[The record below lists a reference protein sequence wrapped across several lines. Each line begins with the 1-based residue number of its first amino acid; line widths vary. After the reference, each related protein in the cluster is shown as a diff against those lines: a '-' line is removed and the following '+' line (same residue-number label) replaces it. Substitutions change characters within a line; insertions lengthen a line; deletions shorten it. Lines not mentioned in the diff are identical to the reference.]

1 MKLLRLSYQDLS
13 SGLSI
18 DSCKFFPDLNLLVGI
33 SGAGKTSIL
42 KAISNLKRI
51 ANGESINGVKWDVE
65 LLTNDHVR
73 YHWLGEFEVR
83 KARSLI
89 KIEEDEVNS
98 NDGENKVS
106 IISETLLKDQEVLI
120 ARNQEVIE
128 FKHSKTPKLASY
140 LSCIELFNQEED
152 VFPVRQE
159 FNKMIFNSLKFNS
172 SYSAVDKILENDEYA
187 EYNSLSELQSSQLPI
202 SDKLLITYQKYP
214 DTFEI
219 IKRKFLDIFPQVE
232 DLKIEFLEPFKLG
245 DIGML
250 VSLTPIFLLEDLPRI
265 QIKEK
270 NSHVWIVEPNI
281 SSGMIKS
288 LMFLATI
295 ELSPDG
301 SVILID
307 EFENSLGVNCLDT
320 LTEDLLV
327 NYRDLQFIITSHH
340 PYIINNISPAYWKIV
355 TRKGGVIQVH
365 NAADFHIS
373 KTRQKAFIDLINVL
387 EEFPQGIS

>member
-1 MKLLRLSYQDLS
+1 MKLLRLSYQDLA

-18 DSCKFFPDLNLLVGI
+18 DSCDFFSDLNLLVGI

-65 LLTNDHVR
+65 FLTTDHIR
-73 YHWLGEFEVR
+73 YHWLGEFEVK
-83 KARSLI
+83 KARSPI
-89 KIEEDEVNS
+89 KSDKDEVNS

-106 IISETLLKDQEVLI
+106 IIRETLLKYQEVLI
-120 ARNQEVIE
+120 ERNQEIIE
-128 FKHSKTPKLASY
+128 FKHSKTPKLPSY
-140 LSCIELFNQEED
+140 LSTIELFNQEED

-187 EYNSLSELQSSQLPI
+187 EYNSLSELQSSQLRI

-214 DTFEI
+214 NTFEI
-219 IKRKFLDIFPQVE
+219 INRKFLDIFPQVE
-232 DLKIEFLEPFKLG
+232 DLKIESSEPSKLG
-245 DIGML
+245 NLL
-250 VSLTPIFLLEDLPRI
+250 VSLTPIGLLKISPRI

-270 NSHVWIVEPNI
+270 NSHVWILEPNI

-295 ELSPDG
+295 ELSAAG

-340 PYIINNISPAYWKIV
+340 PYIINNISAAYWKIV

>member
-1 MKLLRLSYQDLS
+1 MKLLRLSYQDLA

-18 DSCKFFPDLNLLVGI
+18 DYCDFFPDLNLLVGI

-51 ANGESINGVKWDVE
+51 ANGASVNGVKWDVE
-65 LLTNDHVR
+65 FLTNDHVR

-106 IISETLLKDQEVLI
+106 IIRETLLKDQEVLI

-128 FKHSKTPKLASY
+128 FKHSKTPKLPSY

-159 FNKMIFNSLKFNS
+159 FNKIIFNPLRFAI
-172 SYSAVDKILENDEYA
+172 SYSTFDKILRNYEYN
-187 EYNSLSELQSSQLPI
+187 EYNSLSELQSSQLDI

-232 DLKIEFLEPFKLG
+232 DLKIESLEPSELG
-245 DIGML
+245 DLL
-250 VSLTPIFLLEDLPRI
+250 VSLTRIGLLKNPPYI

-270 NSHVWIVEPNI
+270 NSHVWILEPNI

-295 ELSPDG
+295 ELSAAG

-340 PYIINNISPAYWKIV
+340 PYIINNISAAYWKIV
-355 TRKGGVIQVH
+355 TRKGGVINVN
-365 NAADFHIS
+365 NATDFHIS

>member
-106 IISETLLKDQEVLI
+106 IIRETLLKDQEVLI

-159 FNKMIFNSLKFNS
+159 FNKMVFNPLKFNIS
-172 SYSAVDKILENDEYA
+172 SSTLDKILRDYEYT
-187 EYNSLSELQSSQLPI
+187 SLSELQSSQLPI
-202 SDKLLITYQKYP
+202 SDKLLITYKKYP

-295 ELSPDG
+295 KLSPDG

>member
-98 NDGENKVS
+98 NDGENRVS

-120 ARNQEVIE
+120 KRNQEVIE
-128 FKHSKTPKLASY
+128 FKHSKTPKLPSY

-159 FNKMIFNSLKFNS
+159 FNKMVFNPLKFNIS
-172 SYSAVDKILENDEYA
+172 SSTLDKILRDYEYT
-187 EYNSLSELQSSQLPI
+187 SLSELQSSQLPI
-202 SDKLLITYQKYP
+202 SDKLLITYKKYP

-245 DIGML
+245 DLL
-250 VSLTPIFLLEDLPRI
+250 VSLTRIGLLEELPRI

>member
-1 MKLLRLSYQDLS
+1 MKLLRLSYQDLA

-18 DSCKFFPDLNLLVGI
+18 DYCDFFPDLNLLVGI

-51 ANGESINGVKWDVE
+51 ANGASVNGVKWDVE
-65 LLTNDHVR
+65 FLTNDHVR
-73 YHWLGEFEVR
+73 YHWLGEFEVK

-89 KIEEDEVNS
+89 KNDADEVNS

-106 IISETLLKDQEVLI
+106 IIRETLLKDQEVLI

-128 FKHSKTPKLASY
+128 FKHSKTPKLPSY

-152 VFPVRQE
+152 VFPVKQE
-159 FNKMIFNSLKFNS
+159 FNKIIFNPLRFAI
-172 SYSAVDKILENDEYA
+172 SYSTFDKILRNYEYN
-187 EYNSLSELQSSQLPI
+187 EYNSLSELQSSQLDI

-219 IKRKFLDIFPQVE
+219 IKIKFFKIFPQFE
-232 DLKIEFLEPFKLG
+232 DLKIESLKPF
-245 DIGML
+245 
-250 VSLTPIFLLEDLPRI
+250 SLTRIGLLKNPPYI

-270 NSHVWIVEPNI
+270 NSHVWILEPNI

-340 PYIINNISPAYWKIV
+340 PYIINNISDAYWKIV

-365 NAADFHIS
+365 NATDFHIS

>member
-51 ANGESINGVKWDVE
+51 TNGASVNGVKWDVE
-65 LLTNDHVR
+65 FLTNDHVR

-106 IISETLLKDQEVLI
+106 IIRETLLKDQEVLI

-128 FKHSKTPKLASY
+128 FKHSKTPKLPSY

-159 FNKMIFNSLKFNS
+159 FNKMIFNPLEFNI
-172 SYSAVDKILENDEYA
+172 SYSTFGKILRNYEYA

-202 SDKLLITYQKYP
+202 SDKLLITYKKYP

-232 DLKIEFLEPFKLG
+232 DLKIESLEPSELG
-245 DIGML
+245 DLL
-250 VSLTPIFLLEDLPRI
+250 VSLTRIGLLEEPPRI

-270 NSHVWIVEPNI
+270 NSHVWIVETNI

-295 ELSPDG
+295 KLSPDG

>member
-51 ANGESINGVKWDVE
+51 TNGASINGVKWDVE
-65 LLTNDHVR
+65 FLTNDHVR

-106 IISETLLKDQEVLI
+106 IIRETLLKDQEVLI
-120 ARNQEVIE
+120 ARKQEVIE
-128 FKHSKTPKLASY
+128 FKHSKTPKLPSY

-159 FNKMIFNSLKFNS
+159 FNKMIFNPLKFNI

-187 EYNSLSELQSSQLPI
+187 KYNSLSELQSSQLPI

-232 DLKIEFLEPFKLG
+232 DLKIESLEPSELG
-245 DIGML
+245 DLL
-250 VSLTPIFLLEDLPRI
+250 VSLTRIGLLKNPPYI

-270 NSHVWIVEPNI
+270 NSHVWILEPNI

-355 TRKGGVIQVH
+355 TRKGGVINVN
-365 NAADFHIS
+365 NATDFHIS

-387 EEFPQGIS
+387 EEFPQGVS

>member
-51 ANGESINGVKWDVE
+51 ANGASINGVKWDVE

-106 IISETLLKDQEVLI
+106 IIRETLLKDQEVLI
-120 ARNQEVIE
+120 ERNQEVIE
-128 FKHSKTPKLASY
+128 FKHSKTPKLPSY

-159 FNKMIFNSLKFNS
+159 FNKMVFNPLKFNIS
-172 SYSAVDKILENDEYA
+172 SSTLDKILRDYEYT
-187 EYNSLSELQSSQLPI
+187 SLSELQSSQLPI
-202 SDKLLITYQKYP
+202 SDKLLITYKKYP

-232 DLKIEFLEPFKLG
+232 DLKIESLEPSELG
-245 DIGML
+245 DLL
-250 VSLTPIFLLEDLPRI
+250 VSLTRIGLLEELPRI

-387 EEFPQGIS
+387 EEFP

>member
-51 ANGESINGVKWDVE
+51 TNGASINGVKWDVE

-106 IISETLLKDQEVLI
+106 IIRETLLKDQEVLI

-128 FKHSKTPKLASY
+128 FKHSKTPKLPSY

-159 FNKMIFNSLKFNS
+159 FNKMIFNPLKFNIS
-172 SYSAVDKILENDEYA
+172 SSTLDKILRDYEYT
-187 EYNSLSELQSSQLPI
+187 SLSELQSSQLPI
-202 SDKLLITYQKYP
+202 SDKLLITYKKYP

-232 DLKIEFLEPFKLG
+232 DLKIESLEPSELG
-245 DIGML
+245 DLL
-250 VSLTPIFLLEDLPRI
+250 VSLTRIGLLEELPRI

-295 ELSPDG
+295 KLSPDG

>member
-65 LLTNDHVR
+65 FLTNDHVR

-106 IISETLLKDQEVLI
+106 IIRETLLKDQEVLI

-128 FKHSKTPKLASY
+128 FKHSKTPKLPSY

-159 FNKMIFNSLKFNS
+159 FNKMIFNPLKFNI
-172 SYSAVDKILENDEYA
+172 SYSAVDKILRDYEYT
-187 EYNSLSELQSSQLPI
+187 SLSELQSSQLPI
-202 SDKLLITYQKYP
+202 SDKLLITYKKYP

-295 ELSPDG
+295 ELSAAG

>member
-106 IISETLLKDQEVLI
+106 IIRETLLKDQEVLI

-159 FNKMIFNSLKFNS
+159 FNKMVFNPLKFNIS
-172 SYSAVDKILENDEYA
+172 SSTLDKILRDYEYT
-187 EYNSLSELQSSQLPI
+187 SLSELQSSQLPI
-202 SDKLLITYQKYP
+202 SDKLLITYKKYP

-245 DIGML
+245 DLL
-250 VSLTPIFLLEDLPRI
+250 VSLTRIGLLEELPRI

-270 NSHVWIVEPNI
+270 NSHVWILDPNI

>member
-89 KIEEDEVNS
+89 KIEEDEVNG
-98 NDGENKVS
+98 NDGENRVS

-120 ARNQEVIE
+120 KRNQEVIE

-159 FNKMIFNSLKFNS
+159 FNKMVFNPLKFNIS
-172 SYSAVDKILENDEYA
+172 SSTLDKILRDYEYT
-187 EYNSLSELQSSQLPI
+187 SLSELQSSQLPI

-232 DLKIEFLEPFKLG
+232 DLKIEFLEPSKLG
-245 DIGML
+245 DL
-250 VSLTPIFLLEDLPRI
+250 FVSSTPMVLFEEPPRI

-365 NAADFHIS
+365 NASDFHIS

>member
-1 MKLLRLSYQDLS
+1 MKLLKLSYQDLS

-18 DSCKFFPDLNLLVGI
+18 DSCEVFPDLNLLVGI

-106 IISETLLKDQEVLI
+106 IIRETLLKDQEVLI

-128 FKHSKTPKLASY
+128 FKHSKTPKLPSY

-159 FNKMIFNSLKFNS
+159 FNKMVFNPLKFNIS
-172 SYSAVDKILENDEYA
+172 SSTLDKILRDYEYT
-187 EYNSLSELQSSQLPI
+187 SLSELQSSQLPI
-202 SDKLLITYQKYP
+202 SDKLLITYKKYP

-295 ELSPDG
+295 KLSPDG

>member
-1 MKLLRLSYQDLS
+1 MKLLRLSYQDLA

-18 DSCKFFPDLNLLVGI
+18 DSCDFFSDLNLLVGI

-51 ANGESINGVKWDVE
+51 ANGASINGVKWDVE
-65 LLTNDHVR
+65 LLTNDNVR
-73 YHWLGEFEVR
+73 YHWLGEFEVK

-89 KIEEDEVNS
+89 KIEEDEVNG

-106 IISETLLKDQEVLI
+106 IIRETLLKDQEVLI

-128 FKHSKTPKLASY
+128 FKHSKTPKLPSY

-187 EYNSLSELQSSQLPI
+187 EYNSLSELQSSQLRI

-232 DLKIEFLEPFKLG
+232 DLKIEFLEPLKLG
-245 DIGML
+245 DL
-250 VSLTPIFLLEDLPRI
+250 FVSSTPMVLFEEPPRI

-270 NSHVWIVEPNI
+270 NSHVWILDPNI

-295 ELSPDG
+295 ELSAAG

-355 TRKGGVIQVH
+355 TRKGGVIKVN
-365 NAADFHIS
+365 NAVDFHIS

>member
-18 DSCKFFPDLNLLVGI
+18 DSCEFFLDLNLLVGI

-51 ANGESINGVKWDVE
+51 TNGASINGVKWDVE

-89 KIEEDEVNS
+89 KIEEDEFNN
-98 NDGENKVS
+98 NDGENRVS
-106 IISETLLKDQEVLI
+106 IIRETLLKDQEVLI

-128 FKHSKTPKLASY
+128 FKHSKTPKLPSY

-159 FNKMIFNSLKFNS
+159 FNKMIFNPLKFNI

-187 EYNSLSELQSSQLPI
+187 KYNSLSELQSSQLPI
-202 SDKLLITYQKYP
+202 SDKLLITYKKYP

-295 ELSPDG
+295 KLSPDG

>member
-18 DSCKFFPDLNLLVGI
+18 DSCDFFLDLNLLVGI

-51 ANGESINGVKWDVE
+51 ANGASVNGVKWDVE
-65 LLTNDHVR
+65 FLTNDHVR
-73 YHWLGEFEVR
+73 YHWLGEFEVK
-83 KARSLI
+83 KARSPI
-89 KIEEDEVNS
+89 KNDEDEVNS

-120 ARNQEVIE
+120 KRNQEVIE
-128 FKHSKTPKLASY
+128 FKHSKTPKLPSY

-187 EYNSLSELQSSQLPI
+187 EYKSLSELQSSQLPI

-214 DTFEI
+214 NTFEI

-232 DLKIEFLEPFKLG
+232 DLKIESSEPSKLG
-245 DIGML
+245 NLL

-270 NSHVWIVEPNI
+270 NSHVWILEPNI

-295 ELSPDG
+295 ELSAAG

>member
-18 DSCKFFPDLNLLVGI
+18 DSCEFFLDLNLLVGI

-51 ANGESINGVKWDVE
+51 TNGASINGVKWDVE

-89 KIEEDEVNS
+89 KIEEDEFNN
-98 NDGENKVS
+98 NDGENRVS
-106 IISETLLKDQEVLI
+106 IIRETLLKDQEV
-120 ARNQEVIE
+120 
-128 FKHSKTPKLASY
+128 SPKLPSY

-159 FNKMIFNSLKFNS
+159 FNKMIFNPLKFNI

-187 EYNSLSELQSSQLPI
+187 KYNSLSELQSSQLPI
-202 SDKLLITYQKYP
+202 SDKLLITYKKYP

-232 DLKIEFLEPFKLG
+232 DLKIESLEP
-245 DIGML
+245 
-250 VSLTPIFLLEDLPRI
+250 S
-265 QIKEK
+265 Q
-270 NSHVWIVEPNI
+270 
-281 SSGMIKS
+281 
-288 LMFLATI
+288 
-295 ELSPDG
+295 
-301 SVILID
+301 
-307 EFENSLGVNCLDT
+307 
-320 LTEDLLV
+320 
-327 NYRDLQFIITSHH
+327 
-340 PYIINNISPAYWKIV
+340 ISP
-355 TRKGGVIQVH
+355 
-365 NAADFHIS
+365 
-373 KTRQKAFIDLINVL
+373 L
-387 EEFPQGIS
+387 E

>member
-1 MKLLRLSYQDLS
+1 M
-13 SGLSI
+13 
-18 DSCKFFPDLNLLVGI
+18 NLLVGI

-51 ANGESINGVKWDVE
+51 ANGASINGVKWDVE
-65 LLTNDHVR
+65 LLTNDNVR
-73 YHWLGEFEVR
+73 YHWLGEFEVK

-89 KIEEDEVNS
+89 KIEEDEVNV

-106 IISETLLKDQEVLI
+106 IIRETLLKDQEVLI

-128 FKHSKTPKLASY
+128 FKHSKTPKLPSY

-159 FNKMIFNSLKFNS
+159 FNKMIFNPLKFNI
-172 SYSAVDKILENDEYA
+172 SYSTFDKFLRNYEYT
-187 EYNSLSELQSSQLPI
+187 EYNSLYKLQSSQLDI
-202 SDKLLITYQKYP
+202 FDKLLINYQKYP

-219 IKRKFLDIFPQVE
+219 IKRKFLDIFPQVG
-232 DLKIEFLEPFKLG
+232 DLKIEFLEPLKLG
-245 DIGML
+245 EL
-250 VSLTPIFLLEDLPRI
+250 FFSSTPMILFEELPRI

-270 NSHVWIVEPNI
+270 NSNVWIVEPNI

>member
-1 MKLLRLSYQDLS
+1 M
-13 SGLSI
+13 
-18 DSCKFFPDLNLLVGI
+18 
-33 SGAGKTSIL
+33 
-42 KAISNLKRI
+42 
-51 ANGESINGVKWDVE
+51 
-65 LLTNDHVR
+65 
-73 YHWLGEFEVR
+73 
-83 KARSLI
+83 
-89 KIEEDEVNS
+89 
-98 NDGENKVS
+98 
-106 IISETLLKDQEVLI
+106 
-120 ARNQEVIE
+120 
-128 FKHSKTPKLASY
+128 
-140 LSCIELFNQEED
+140 
-152 VFPVRQE
+152 
-159 FNKMIFNSLKFNS
+159 
-172 SYSAVDKILENDEYA
+172 
-187 EYNSLSELQSSQLPI
+187 
-202 SDKLLITYQKYP
+202 
-214 DTFEI
+214 
-219 IKRKFLDIFPQVE
+219 
-232 DLKIEFLEPFKLG
+232 KLG
-245 DIGML
+245 DLIVSSNIIG
-250 VSLTPIFLLEDLPRI
+250 LLEELPRI

-340 PYIINNISPAYWKIV
+340 PYIINNISPGYWKIV
-355 TRKGGVIQVH
+355 TRKGGAIQVH

>member
-18 DSCKFFPDLNLLVGI
+18 DSCEFFPDLNLLVGI

-51 ANGESINGVKWDVE
+51 ANGASINGVKWDVE

-89 KIEEDEVNS
+89 KIEEDEVNG

-106 IISETLLKDQEVLI
+106 IISETLVKDQEVLI
-120 ARNQEVIE
+120 KRNQEVIE
-128 FKHSKTPKLASY
+128 FKNSKTPKLASY

-159 FNKMIFNSLKFNS
+159 FNKMVFNPLKFNIS
-172 SYSAVDKILENDEYA
+172 SSTLDKILRDYEYT
-187 EYNSLSELQSSQLPI
+187 SLSELQSSQLPI
-202 SDKLLITYQKYP
+202 SDYLLITYKNKKYP
-214 DTFEI
+214 NTFET

>member
-106 IISETLLKDQEVLI
+106 IIRETLLKDQEVLI

-159 FNKMIFNSLKFNS
+159 FNKMIFNLLEFNI
-172 SYSAVDKILENDEYA
+172 SYSTFGKILRNYEYA

-202 SDKLLITYQKYP
+202 SDKLLITYEKYP

-295 ELSPDG
+295 KLSPDG

>member
-1 MKLLRLSYQDLS
+1 MKLLRLSYQDLA

-18 DSCKFFPDLNLLVGI
+18 DSCEVFPDLNLLVGI

-106 IISETLLKDQEVLI
+106 IIRETLLKDQEVLI
-120 ARNQEVIE
+120 ERNQEVIE
-128 FKHSKTPKLASY
+128 FKNSKTPKLASY

-159 FNKMIFNSLKFNS
+159 FNKMVFNPLKFNIS
-172 SYSAVDKILENDEYA
+172 SSTLDKILRDYEYT
-187 EYNSLSELQSSQLPI
+187 SLSELQSSQLPI
-202 SDKLLITYQKYP
+202 SDKLLITYKKYP

-232 DLKIEFLEPFKLG
+232 DLKIEFLEPLKLG
-245 DIGML
+245 EL
-250 VSLTPIFLLEDLPRI
+250 FFSLTPIFLLEDLPRI

-288 LMFLATI
+288 LMFLAMI

>member
-1 MKLLRLSYQDLS
+1 MKLLRLSYQDLA

-18 DSCKFFPDLNLLVGI
+18 DSCDFFSDLNLLVGI

-51 ANGESINGVKWDVE
+51 TNGASVNGVKWDVE
-65 LLTNDHVR
+65 FLTNDHVR
-73 YHWLGEFEVR
+73 YHWLGEFEGK
-83 KARSLI
+83 KARSPI
-89 KIEEDEVNS
+89 KNDKDEVNS

-106 IISETLLKDQEVLI
+106 IIRETLLKDQEVLI
-120 ARNQEVIE
+120 ERNQEVIE
-128 FKHSKTPKLASY
+128 FKHSKTPKLPSY

-187 EYNSLSELQSSQLPI
+187 EYNSLSELQSSQLRI

-232 DLKIEFLEPFKLG
+232 DLKIEFLEPLKLG
-245 DIGML
+245 DL
-250 VSLTPIFLLEDLPRI
+250 FVSSTPMVLFEEPPRI

-270 NSHVWIVEPNI
+270 NSHVWILDPNI

-295 ELSPDG
+295 ELSAAG

-355 TRKGGVIQVH
+355 TRKGGVIKVN

>member
-65 LLTNDHVR
+65 FLTNDHVR

-106 IISETLLKDQEVLI
+106 IIRETLLKDQEVLI

-159 FNKMIFNSLKFNS
+159 FNKMVFNPLKFNIS
-172 SYSAVDKILENDEYA
+172 SSTLDKILRDYEYT
-187 EYNSLSELQSSQLPI
+187 SLSELQSSQLPI
-202 SDKLLITYQKYP
+202 SDKLLITYKKYP

-270 NSHVWIVEPNI
+270 NSHVWIVEP
-281 SSGMIKS
+281 SGMIKS

-295 ELSPDG
+295 KLSPDG

>member
-1 MKLLRLSYQDLS
+1 MKLLRLSYQDLA

-18 DSCKFFPDLNLLVGI
+18 DYCDFFPDLNLLVGI

-51 ANGESINGVKWDVE
+51 ANGASVNGVKWDVE
-65 LLTNDHVR
+65 FLTNDHVR
-73 YHWLGEFEVR
+73 YHWLGEFEVK

-89 KIEEDEVNS
+89 KNDADEVNS

-106 IISETLLKDQEVLI
+106 IIRETLLKDQEVLI
-120 ARNQEVIE
+120 ERNQEVIE
-128 FKHSKTPKLASY
+128 FKHSKTPKLPSY

-159 FNKMIFNSLKFNS
+159 FNKIIFNPLRFAI
-172 SYSAVDKILENDEYA
+172 SYSTFDKILRNYEYN
-187 EYNSLSELQSSQLPI
+187 EYNSLSELQSSQLDI

-232 DLKIEFLEPFKLG
+232 DLKIESLEPSELG
-245 DIGML
+245 DLL
-250 VSLTPIFLLEDLPRI
+250 VSLTRIGLLKNPPYI

-270 NSHVWIVEPNI
+270 NSHVWILEPNI

-295 ELSPDG
+295 KLSAAG

-340 PYIINNISPAYWKIV
+340 PYIINNISAAYWKIV
-355 TRKGGVIQVH
+355 TRKGGVINVN
-365 NAADFHIS
+365 NATDFHIS

>member
-106 IISETLLKDQEVLI
+106 IIRETLLKDQEVLI

-159 FNKMIFNSLKFNS
+159 FNKMVFNPLKFNIS
-172 SYSAVDKILENDEYA
+172 SSTLDKILRDYEYT
-187 EYNSLSELQSSQLPI
+187 SLSELQSSQLPI
-202 SDKLLITYQKYP
+202 SDKLLITYKKYP

>member
-18 DSCKFFPDLNLLVGI
+18 DSCEFFLDLNLLVGI

-51 ANGESINGVKWDVE
+51 TNGASINGVKWDVE

-89 KIEEDEVNS
+89 KIEEDEFNN
-98 NDGENKVS
+98 NDGENRVS
-106 IISETLLKDQEVLI
+106 IIRETLLKDQEVLI

-128 FKHSKTPKLASY
+128 FKHSKTPKLPSY

-159 FNKMIFNSLKFNS
+159 FNKMIFNPLKFNI
-172 SYSAVDKILENDEYA
+172 SYSAVDKILRDYEYT
-187 EYNSLSELQSSQLPI
+187 SLSELQSSQLPI
-202 SDKLLITYQKYP
+202 SDKLLITYKKYP

-295 ELSPDG
+295 KLSPDG

>member
-1 MKLLRLSYQDLS
+1 MKLLRLSYQDLA

-18 DSCKFFPDLNLLVGI
+18 DSCDFFPDLNLLVGI

-51 ANGESINGVKWDVE
+51 ANGASINGVKWDVE

-89 KIEEDEVNS
+89 KIEEDEVNG

-106 IISETLLKDQEVLI
+106 IISETLVKDQEVLI
-120 ARNQEVIE
+120 KRNQEVIE
-128 FKHSKTPKLASY
+128 FKNSKTPKLPSY

-159 FNKMIFNSLKFNS
+159 FNKMVFNPLKFNIS
-172 SYSAVDKILENDEYA
+172 SSTLDKILRDYEYT
-187 EYNSLSELQSSQLPI
+187 SLSELQSSQLPI
-202 SDKLLITYQKYP
+202 SDKLLITYKNKKYP
-214 DTFEI
+214 NTFET

>member
-1 MKLLRLSYQDLS
+1 MKLLKLSYQDLS

-51 ANGESINGVKWDVE
+51 ANGASINGVKWDVE
-65 LLTNDHVR
+65 LLTNDNVR
-73 YHWLGEFEVR
+73 YHWLGEFEVK

-89 KIEEDEVNS
+89 KIEEDEVNV

-106 IISETLLKDQEVLI
+106 IIRETLLKDQEVLI

-128 FKHSKTPKLASY
+128 FKHSKTPKLPSY

-159 FNKMIFNSLKFNS
+159 FNKMIFNPLKFNT
-172 SYSAVDKILENDEYA
+172 SYYSTFDKIFRNDEYT

-202 SDKLLITYQKYP
+202 SDKLLITYEKYP

-232 DLKIEFLEPFKLG
+232 DLKIEFLEPSKLG
-245 DIGML
+245 DL
-250 VSLTPIFLLEDLPRI
+250 FVSSNRIVLLEEPPRI

-270 NSHVWIVEPNI
+270 NSHVWILDPNI

-295 ELSPDG
+295 KLSPDG

>member
-1 MKLLRLSYQDLS
+1 MKLLRLSYQDLA

-18 DSCKFFPDLNLLVGI
+18 DSCDFFSDLNLLVGI

-51 ANGESINGVKWDVE
+51 TNGASVNGVKWDVE
-65 LLTNDHVR
+65 FLTNDHVR
-73 YHWLGEFEVR
+73 YHWLGEFEGK
-83 KARSLI
+83 KARSPI
-89 KIEEDEVNS
+89 KNDKDEVNS

-106 IISETLLKDQEVLI
+106 IIRETLLKDQEVLI
-120 ARNQEVIE
+120 ERNQEVIE
-128 FKHSKTPKLASY
+128 FKHSKTPKLPSY

-232 DLKIEFLEPFKLG
+232 DLKIEFLEPLKLG
-245 DIGML
+245 DL
-250 VSLTPIFLLEDLPRI
+250 FVSSTPMVLFEEPPRI

-270 NSHVWIVEPNI
+270 NSHVWILDPNI

-295 ELSPDG
+295 ELSAAG

-355 TRKGGVIQVH
+355 TRKGGVIKVN
-365 NAADFHIS
+365 NAVDFHIS

>member
-18 DSCKFFPDLNLLVGI
+18 DSCDFFPDLNLLVGI

-51 ANGESINGVKWDVE
+51 ANGASVNGVKWDVE
-65 LLTNDHVR
+65 FLTNDNFH
-73 YHWLGEFEVR
+73 YHWAGEFEV
-83 KARSLI
+83 KQSHSLI
-89 KIEEDEVNS
+89 KNDEDEVNS

-120 ARNQEVIE
+120 ERNQEVIV
-128 FKHSKTPKLASY
+128 FKHSKTPKLPSY
-140 LSCIELFNQEED
+140 LSTIELFNQEED

-159 FNKMIFNSLKFNS
+159 FNKMIFNPLKFNIL
-172 SYSAVDKILENDEYA
+172 YSTFDKIFGNDEYTG
-187 EYNSLSELQSSQLPI
+187 YNSLSELQSSQLPI
-202 SDKLLITYQKYP
+202 SDKLLITYEKYP
-214 DTFEI
+214 DTFKI

-232 DLKIEFLEPFKLG
+232 DLKIEFLEPSKLG
-245 DIGML
+245 DL
-250 VSLTPIFLLEDLPRI
+250 FVSSTPMVLFEEPPRI

-270 NSHVWIVEPNI
+270 NSHVWILDPNI

-295 ELSPDG
+295 KLSAAG

-307 EFENSLGVNCLDT
+307 EFENSLGVNCLDS

-355 TRKGGVIQVH
+355 TRKGGVIKVN

>member
-51 ANGESINGVKWDVE
+51 TNGASVNGVKWDVE
-65 LLTNDHVR
+65 FLTNDHVR
-73 YHWLGEFEVR
+73 YHWLGEFEVK

-89 KIEEDEVNS
+89 KNDADEVNS

-106 IISETLLKDQEVLI
+106 IIRETLLKDQEVLI

-128 FKHSKTPKLASY
+128 FKHSKTPKLPSY

-159 FNKMIFNSLKFNS
+159 FNKIIFNPLRFAI
-172 SYSAVDKILENDEYA
+172 SYSTFDKILRNYEYN
-187 EYNSLSELQSSQLPI
+187 EYNSLYELQSSQLRI
-202 SDKLLITYQKYP
+202 SDKLLITYEKYP

-232 DLKIEFLEPFKLG
+232 DLKIESLEPSELG
-245 DIGML
+245 DLL
-250 VSLTPIFLLEDLPRI
+250 VSLTRIGLLKNPPYI

-270 NSHVWIVEPNI
+270 NSHVWILEPNI

>member
-1 MKLLRLSYQDLS
+1 MKLLRLSYQDLA

-65 LLTNDHVR
+65 FLTNDHVR

-89 KIEEDEVNS
+89 KIEEDEVNG

-120 ARNQEVIE
+120 ERNQEVIE
-128 FKHSKTPKLASY
+128 FKNSKTPKLPSY

-159 FNKMIFNSLKFNS
+159 FNKMVFNPLKFNIS
-172 SYSAVDKILENDEYA
+172 SSTLDKILRDYEYT
-187 EYNSLSELQSSQLPI
+187 SLSELQSSQLPI
-202 SDKLLITYQKYP
+202 SDKLLITYKKYP

-232 DLKIEFLEPFKLG
+232 DLKIESLEPSELG
-245 DIGML
+245 DLL
-250 VSLTPIFLLEDLPRI
+250 VSLTRIGLLEEPPRI

-270 NSHVWIVEPNI
+270 NSHVWIV
-281 SSGMIKS
+281 
-288 LMFLATI
+288 
-295 ELSPDG
+295 
-301 SVILID
+301 
-307 EFENSLGVNCLDT
+307 
-320 LTEDLLV
+320 
-327 NYRDLQFIITSHH
+327 
-340 PYIINNISPAYWKIV
+340 
-355 TRKGGVIQVH
+355 
-365 NAADFHIS
+365 
-373 KTRQKAFIDLINVL
+373 
-387 EEFPQGIS
+387 

>member
-42 KAISNLKRI
+42 KAIRNLKRI
-51 ANGESINGVKWDVE
+51 TNGESINGVKWDVE
-65 LLTNDHVR
+65 FLTNDHVR

-98 NDGENKVS
+98 NDDENKVS

-120 ARNQEVIE
+120 ERNQEVIE
-128 FKHSKTPKLASY
+128 FKHSKTPKLPSY

-159 FNKMIFNSLKFNS
+159 FNKMVFNPLKFNIS
-172 SYSAVDKILENDEYA
+172 SSTLDKILRDYEYT
-187 EYNSLSELQSSQLPI
+187 SLSELQSSQLPI
-202 SDKLLITYQKYP
+202 SDKLLITYKKYP

>member
-1 MKLLRLSYQDLS
+1 MKLLRLSYQDLA

-18 DSCKFFPDLNLLVGI
+18 DYCDFFPDLNLLVGI

-51 ANGESINGVKWDVE
+51 ANGASVNGVKWDVE
-65 LLTNDHVR
+65 FLTNDHVR
-73 YHWLGEFEVR
+73 YHWLGEFEVK

-89 KIEEDEVNS
+89 KNDADEVNS

-106 IISETLLKDQEVLI
+106 IIRETLLKDQEVLI

-128 FKHSKTPKLASY
+128 FKHSKTPKLPSY

-152 VFPVRQE
+152 VFPVKQE
-159 FNKMIFNSLKFNS
+159 FNKIIFNPLRFAI
-172 SYSAVDKILENDEYA
+172 SYSTFDKILRNYEYN
-187 EYNSLSELQSSQLPI
+187 EYNSLSELQSSQLDI

-219 IKRKFLDIFPQVE
+219 IKIKFFKIFPQFE
-232 DLKIEFLEPFKLG
+232 DLKIESLKPF
-245 DIGML
+245 
-250 VSLTPIFLLEDLPRI
+250 SLTRIGLLKNPPYI

-270 NSHVWIVEPNI
+270 NSHVWILEPNI

-295 ELSPDG
+295 ELSAAG

-340 PYIINNISPAYWKIV
+340 PYIINNISDAYWKIV

-365 NAADFHIS
+365 NATDFHIS

>member
-1 MKLLRLSYQDLS
+1 MKLLKLSYQDLS

-51 ANGESINGVKWDVE
+51 ANGASINGVKWDVE
-65 LLTNDHVR
+65 LLTNDNVR
-73 YHWLGEFEVR
+73 YHWLGEFEVK

-106 IISETLLKDQEVLI
+106 IIRETLLKDQDVLI

-128 FKHSKTPKLASY
+128 FKHSKTPKLPSY

-159 FNKMIFNSLKFNS
+159 FNKMIFNPLKFNT
-172 SYSAVDKILENDEYA
+172 SYYSTFDKIFRNDEYT

-202 SDKLLITYQKYP
+202 SDKLLITYEKYP

-232 DLKIEFLEPFKLG
+232 DLKIEFLEPSKLG
-245 DIGML
+245 DL
-250 VSLTPIFLLEDLPRI
+250 FVSSPPMVLFEEPPHI

-270 NSHVWIVEPNI
+270 NSHVWILDPNI

>member
-51 ANGESINGVKWDVE
+51 ANGASINGVKWDVE
-65 LLTNDHVR
+65 LLTNDNVR
-73 YHWLGEFEVR
+73 YHWLGEFEVK

-89 KIEEDEVNS
+89 KIEEDEVNG
-98 NDGENKVS
+98 NDGENRVS

-120 ARNQEVIE
+120 ARNQELIE
-128 FKHSKTPKLASY
+128 FKHSKTPKLPSY

-159 FNKMIFNSLKFNS
+159 FNKMIFNPLKFNI

-202 SDKLLITYQKYP
+202 SDKLLITYKKYP

-232 DLKIEFLEPFKLG
+232 DLKIESLEPSELG
-245 DIGML
+245 DLL
-250 VSLTPIFLLEDLPRI
+250 VSLTRIGLLEEPPRI

-270 NSHVWIVEPNI
+270 NSHFWIVETNI

-295 ELSPDG
+295 KLSPDG